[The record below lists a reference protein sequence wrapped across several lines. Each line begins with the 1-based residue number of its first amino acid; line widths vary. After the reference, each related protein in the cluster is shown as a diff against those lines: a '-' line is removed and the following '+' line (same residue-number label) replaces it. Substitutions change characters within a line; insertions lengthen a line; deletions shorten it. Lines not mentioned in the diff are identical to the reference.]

1 MESTFLACRALSGCS
16 AHSLP
21 GSMDK
26 LLIFPSTFLPRQQSK
41 AMWRKGPFVKLA
53 PGTYVARLIGDE
65 VPGLPQR
72 DRPITLNGFYPA
84 MREAFIKPGTVR
96 RIFEIDEGMQINM
109 QS

>member
-65 VPGLPQR
+65 VPGLPQHR
-72 DRPITLNGFYPA
+72 VLLGRPLAARHGRVQAPLVVLERLEGRAPRPPA
-84 MREAFIKPGTVR
+84 LLL
-96 RIFEIDEGMQINM
+96 
-109 QS
+109 